1 MATPSV
7 TATRVKPTTFPGSDV
22 REAVVGVNQQLAHFI
37 IDQSNLAAGADL
49 ALTAFISAPAACAVA
64 DCRAIYQ
71 ADSAGIDGSNTAAFV
86 LRNITQSVDIG
97 TLTLTGN
104 VTASTAGTFTLTSA
118 NQDVASGDILGL
130 SLTQGATADL
140 SALTVQ
146 VSVRYANQIA
156 DGGGTVFS

>member
-1 MATPSV
+1 MATPSITPTSTKV
-7 TATRVKPTTFPGSDV
+7 TTPAGSDI
-22 REAVVGVNQQLAHFI
+22 REAVVGLNQVRSHFI

-49 ALTAFISAPAACAVA
+49 ALTAFISAPAACVVE

-71 ADSAGIDGSNTAAFV
+71 ANSAGIDGSNTAAFV

-118 NQDVASGDILGL
+118 NQDVASGDVLGL

-146 VSVRYANQIA
+146 VSVRYHNKIA
-156 DGGGTVFS
+156 DGYGTVIS